1 MGSKWL
7 RGPNAVQATNSGGN
21 DEVNSGTMVSVIS
34 GVAQQTSMKQGIG
47 LDKVV
52 IEKANI
58 VGGSNGDRLR
68 ISKGEILGIK
78 SHPPGSSIDTI
89 QNFKSQGEGIISGL
103 DSSELFI
110 VDAAVQ
116 TRQPL

>member
-58 VGGSNGDRLR
+58 VGGSNGDRLG